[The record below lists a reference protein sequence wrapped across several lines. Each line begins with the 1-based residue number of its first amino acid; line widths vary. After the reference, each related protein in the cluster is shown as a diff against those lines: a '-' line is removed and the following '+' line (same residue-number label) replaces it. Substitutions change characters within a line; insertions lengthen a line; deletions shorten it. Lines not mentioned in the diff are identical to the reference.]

1 MPSEVSESERVF
13 QSAAWIWVVYVAI
26 LAGIDMVIYAN
37 RPILP
42 IVWYHIANILPAVL
56 FLGLSYSKDLKKQSH
71 FYPPLMILIITAAPI
86 LIRYLLDLRLPPAP
100 LSNIEG
106 MVLRQLPVLLIG
118 LVLVAWHYN
127 LSTIILYSL
136 VINLLELAIV
146 YGFGLLDEAQLSS
159 FFFIILIRMV
169 CMVVVGIYI
178 NRLITRL
185 RIQQESLKSA
195 NTQLAHYA
203 STLETL
209 TLSRERNRMSRE
221 LHDTAVH
228 TLSGLAVQLETT
240 KAYLDVNPTKAQE
253 LVEQSL
259 ETTRSGLQETRRV
272 LKALRASPLDD
283 LGLSEAIRE
292 LTNSTAERGKLSL
305 DLDLPAGNVIL
316 SPDVEQSIYRIA
328 QEAMENVIHH
338 ANARQLIVKLEVIDK
353 DIMLLVQDDGIGFNS
368 EANISAGHFG
378 LAGMRERAQ
387 LAGGELLVT
396 SQPNHGTSIRV
407 WIKGGYS

>member
-305 DLDLPAGNVIL
+305 DLDLPAGNAIL

>member
-396 SQPNHGTSIRV
+396 SQPNHGTSIRL

>member
-378 LAGMRERAQ
+378 LAGMRERVQ

-396 SQPNHGTSIRV
+396 SQPNHGTSIRL

>member
-387 LAGGELLVT
+387 LPGGELLVT
-396 SQPNHGTSIRV
+396 SQPNHGTSIRL